1 MTVPGSDPRHPY
13 VFCADLTCSVSL
25 FAEQEMV
32 ISSAE
37 KEFLEVNQDKSLHH
51 MFVRPNSP
59 PFYLRA
65 EKLVYPKVPHWIKL
79 SWSSQ
84 PSVPAFR
91 EGGKEQISD
100 HFIPVW
106 DINEIIVVLQH
117 EPCC

>member
-1 MTVPGSDPRHPY
+1 
-13 VFCADLTCSVSL
+13 
-25 FAEQEMV
+25 MV

-59 PFYLRA
+59 PFSFKA
-65 EKLVYPKVPHWIKL
+65 EKSVYPKMFHWTKL
-79 SWSSQ
+79 LMVQSAK
-84 PSVPAFR
+84 SVPVFR

-100 HFIPVW
+100 HFIQLW
-106 DINEIIVVLQH
+106 DINESILVLQH